1 MTVFGYGRVSKDES
15 TSLNQQMDIEKAL
28 GVKVD
33 HWFEDHAVSGS
44 TKTNSRQ
51 GFSKIMSMIKSG
63 DMLVISRVDRIGRRA
78 SDVLNTVEGLLEQ
91 GIDVY
96 ILQIGKESLRSPMGK
111 FALGIFSI
119 FAENE
124 RLSCIERTNS
134 GLSRAKAQGKIL
146 GSRFKL
152 PPESLQQAHKWMAEK
167 VKHEDIA
174 HRLNIGV
181 ATLYNLKREFMG
193 SGEKMQEYK
202 KRYDAQQLQIKSN
215 NA

>member
-124 RLSCIERTNS
+124 RMSCIERTNS

-152 PPESLQQAHKWMAEK
+152 PPESLQQAHKWVTEG
-167 VKHEDIA
+167 VKNEDIA

-181 ATLYNLKREFMG
+181 ATLYNLKRDFMV
-193 SGEKMQEYK
+193 SSEKMQEYK
-202 KRYDAQQLQIKSN
+202 QRYEAQQIQLKGKLS
-215 NA
+215 

>member
-33 HWFEDHAVSGS
+33 YWFEDHAVSGS

-152 PPESLQQAHKWMAEK
+152 SPESLQQAHKWVSEK
-167 VKHEDIA
+167 VPHVDIA
-174 HRLNIGV
+174 NRVGV
-181 ATLYNLKREFMG
+181 SAATLSNLKRDWMG
-193 SGEKMQEYK
+193 SNEKMQEYK
-202 KRYDAQQLQIKSN
+202 QRYEAQQKQINKGV
-215 NA
+215 

>member
-152 PPESLQQAHKWMAEK
+152 PPESLQQAHKWMEEK

-174 HRLNIGV
+174 YRLNIGV
-181 ATLYNLKREFMG
+181 ATLYNLKRDFMG
-193 SGEKMQEYK
+193 SVEKMQEYK
-202 KRYDAQQLQIKSN
+202 QRYEAQQLQIKSN

>member
-1 MTVFGYGRVSKDES
+1 MAVFGYGRVSKDES

-33 HWFEDHAVSGS
+33 YWFEDHAVSGS

-152 PPESLQQAHKWMAEK
+152 SPESLQQAHKWVSEK
-167 VKHEDIA
+167 VPHVDIA
-174 HRLNIGV
+174 NRVGV
-181 ATLYNLKREFMG
+181 SAATLSNLKRGFMG
-193 SGEKMQEYK
+193 SNEKMQEYK
-202 KRYDAQQLQIKSN
+202 QRYEAQQKQINKGV
-215 NA
+215 

>member
-44 TKTNSRQ
+44 TKTNTRQ

-124 RLSCIERTNS
+124 RMSCIERTNS

-152 PPESLQQAHKWMAEK
+152 PPESLQQAHKWMTEN
-167 VKHEDIA
+167 VKHQDIA

-193 SGEKMQEYK
+193 SVEKMQEYK
-202 KRYDAQQLQIKSN
+202 QRYEAQQSQLKG
-215 NA
+215 